1 MTEQTILGNKFFR
14 EFCFSNYFIAAY
26 WLESDSFVEVEK
38 YLKDSQICLDS
49 NYKYLEDLLLHKQ
62 SQTEI
67 KALEHVVSNLMSDL
81 KSCKFDLEM
90 LSS

>member
-26 WLESDSFVEVEK
+26 WLKADSFD
-38 YLKDSQICLDS
+38 YLESYLNNSRIYLDE

-62 SQTEI
+62 SKTEI

-81 KSCKFDLEM
+81 KSCRFDLEM
-90 LSS
+90 LNP

>member
-1 MTEQTILGNKFFR
+1 MKEQTILGNKFFR

-26 WLESDSFVEVEK
+26 WLKADSFDDVEG
-38 YLKDSQICLDS
+38 YLNNSRIYLDE

-62 SQTEI
+62 SKTEI
-67 KALEHVVSNLMSDL
+67 KALEHVISNLMSDL

-90 LSS
+90 SNN